1 MKLGTKIILGFLG
14 LIVLA
19 MALGAIAIY
28 MMSDVQAKSRILSN
42 EYIPEIMQM
51 TDVTRGT
58 FTMRYQVLG
67 IALSGQERYVKGAE
81 ATYNELQK
89 KLTEFKT
96 LVDKSPNLPAGKVA
110 SVQLIDGMKKYWES
124 AEILGKSK
132 ATLMEN
138 LSAQGAAGKKLKA
151 SSEILWNKF
160 SKDIENVTVANVAT
174 IKVYLKKL
182 EIARKLIET
191 GLQLRLD
198 GAAAVRDDNM
208 ERMVTS
214 LKDNGTIFTDKSKE
228 LRALLQGD
236 NSSADTLTEMDGLFA
251 DYVALLNQNLEM
263 IGKVKE
269 NTANTAGIGATIIDL
284 TVKTSDTASKG
295 TADKAKQ
302 TNDELSTASLVL
314 IIGLLIAFGVG
325 LVMALL
331 ITRGITGPINK
342 IITNLNEAG
351 EQVAAASGQISS
363 ASQSLAEGATEQAAS
378 LEESSS
384 ALEEM
389 ASMTR
394 QNADNAVTAN
404 QNMSQ
409 TQQQV
414 AVGAEAV
421 RNMSKAMDEI
431 NDSSEKISRIIKTI
445 EEIAFQTNLLA
456 LNAAVEAARAGDAGK
471 GFAVVADEVRN
482 LAQRSAQAARDT
494 ADLIEST
501 VARVKNGTE
510 IVQQLQKSFV
520 DVETAANSVA
530 GLINEISAASN
541 EQAQGVDQVNTAVAQ
556 MDKVTQ
562 TNAANAEESASA
574 AEELNA
580 QAEQLRGLVNELVKI
595 VRGAA
600 SASAADMQHM
610 QQVHRSPAPRLRAP
624 ASMPQHKNMITSH
637 ASHPSSSGQNKRIS
651 SGASKGGPN
660 VVKPN
665 QVIPLDDDDDFTD
678 F

>member
-1 MKLGTKIILGFLG
+1 MKLGTKIIAGFVG
-14 LIVLA
+14 LIILA
-19 MALGAIAIY
+19 MLLGGIAVY
-28 MMSDVQAKSRILSN
+28 KMFQVKGKATILSE
-42 EYIPEIMQM
+42 EYIPEVKDM
-51 TDVTRGT
+51 TTVTQDAYE
-58 FTMRYQVLG
+58 MRLKVLG
-67 IALSGQERYVKGAE
+67 IALSNNPDYVTQAE
-81 ATYNELQK
+81 EKYKTLSASLGEFAKLVKDAEHLTTGKANSELLTKLNGDYWVSAK
-89 KLTEFKT
+89 KLS
-96 LVDKSPNLPAGKVA
+96 DAKSTMLANITDQGKVGGDLKKVSTDLADLLKKDLDSVTAANVA
-110 SVQLIDGMKKYWES
+110 SVPALADKVE
-124 AEILGKSK
+124 
-132 ATLMEN
+132 
-138 LSAQGAAGKKLKA
+138 LSEKIIQ
-151 SSEILWNKF
+151 I
-160 SKDIENVTVANVAT
+160 
-174 IKVYLKKL
+174 
-182 EIARKLIET
+182 

-198 GAAAVRDDNM
+198 GAAALRDNNISRLTKSLAENRETYKRVSAQLRGLCSDNKAAI
-208 ERMVTS
+208 ELLNEQKDLFEAYFSLLDNNLIQIADIAKVLTDTAKIGNDLVELTIKTS
-214 LKDNGTIFTDKSKE
+214 VVASNGTST
-228 LRALLQGD
+228 
-236 NSSADTLTEMDGLFA
+236 
-251 DYVALLNQNLEM
+251 
-263 IGKVKE
+263 
-269 NTANTAGIGATIIDL
+269 
-284 TVKTSDTASKG
+284 
-295 TADKAKQ
+295 KAQ
-302 TNDELSTASLVL
+302 ETNDELSQASLIL
-314 IIGLLIAFGVG
+314 GIGLIVAFVLG
-325 LVMALL
+325 LGAAII
-331 ITRGITGPINK
+331 ITRGITGPINR

-404 QNMSQ
+404 QNMTQ
-409 TQQQV
+409 TQSQV
-414 AVGAEAV
+414 SVGAEAV

-520 DVETAANSVA
+520 DGENAANSVA

-595 VRGAA
+595 VRGNDSATMEVHLRPHLTHGKPAA
-600 SASAADMQHM
+600 LH
-610 QQVHRSPAPRLRAP
+610 AP
-624 ASMPQHKNMITSH
+624 AAHKNLITSH
-637 ASHPSSSGQNKRIS
+637 VSHGQPASAMRKKLPATAEAG
-651 SGASKGGPN
+651 KGGAN

-665 QVIPLDDDDDFTD
+665 QVIPLDDDDDFND